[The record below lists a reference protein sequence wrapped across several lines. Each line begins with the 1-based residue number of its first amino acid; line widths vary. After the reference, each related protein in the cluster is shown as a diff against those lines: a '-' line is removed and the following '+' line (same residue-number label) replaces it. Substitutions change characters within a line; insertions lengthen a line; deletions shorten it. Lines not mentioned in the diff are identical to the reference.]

1 MYMRIVLIFLSVTAV
16 LPAFTQQTLRT
27 DSLPVQV
34 LNEIVVTGTRTLRR
48 KTETPIVVTILTNQS
63 LQNLQSCNLSE
74 GLKFQPGLRIET
86 NCQTCNYTQ
95 LRMNGLQGGYSQ
107 ILVNGRPVFSA
118 LLGLYGLEQLPVN
131 MIDKIEVV
139 RGGGSSLYGSSAIG
153 GTVNVITRLPAKTGF
168 DFNGFWQRIGNQTT
182 DANFNGNFTLS
193 DEKKK
198 SGVTFF
204 MHQRNRDYYDANGDQ
219 FSELP
224 LLMNRSAGF
233 TSFFRPS
240 QDEKI
245 EFSFS
250 YLNEYRR
257 GGEMVNKPVYQTA
270 QAEERKHRIWM
281 ANVDYQL
288 NFNEKRTSLIL
299 YGAIQSTDR
308 NHYTGIYP
316 DSADAI
322 NAHLLQPPYGN
333 SAAQTWQAGF
343 QMNHALTKVFGRRH
357 VVTLGGEYLSDKI
370 NDQIPAYRFLVRQHT
385 KDVGVFMQSDW
396 DFAEGFNLLAG
407 VRTDRHNFLDNPVVS
422 PRLAILYKGLPN
434 TQFRLSYGTGF
445 RAPQAFDTDLHVAF
459 AGGGVS
465 RVQLDPQLRE
475 ELSQSWST
483 SINYDKAVANWI
495 AGFTVEAFHT
505 RLRNAFVLEHRGND
519 AFGEV
524 FEKVNGRNAVVQG
537 FTLELRGNFRRKLQA
552 EMGWTLQRSEYADPV
567 EYLQGLAPE
576 RRFLRTPDR
585 YGYGMLT
592 FTPDKKWTIGL
603 NGVYTGAMQ
612 VMHIGGAINQPVDR
626 MVQTRSF
633 MELNGRIAYTISLPQ
648 WKTKLEIFSGCKNMF
663 NAWQQDFDLGKN
675 RDSNFMY
682 GPAQPFSVFFGMR
695 FRSE

>member
-1 MYMRIVLIFLSVTAV
+1 MRIVFLFLSAIAV
-16 LPAFTQQTLRT
+16 LPTFSQQTLRT

-48 KTETPIVVTILTNQS
+48 KTETPIVVNILTNKS

-131 MIDKIEVV
+131 MIEKIEVV

-168 DFNGFWQRIGNQTT
+168 DVTGFWQRIGNQTT
-182 DANFNGNFTLS
+182 DANFNGNFTLA
-193 DEKKK
+193 DKERR
-198 SGVTFF
+198 SGITFF
-204 MHQRNRDYYDANGDQ
+204 MHQRNRGYYDANGDQ

-233 TSFFRPS
+233 TSYFRPS
-240 QDEKI
+240 QNEKI
-245 EFSFS
+245 EFSVS

-257 GGEMVNKPVYQTA
+257 GGEMVNKPVFQTG

-288 NFNEKRTSLIL
+288 NFNEQQTSLIL

-308 NHYTGIYP
+308 NHYTGIFP
-316 DSADAI
+316 DSTDAI
-322 NAHLLQPPYGN
+322 NAHLLQPPYGS
-333 SAAQTWQAGF
+333 SAAQTLQTGF
-343 QMNHALTKVFGRRH
+343 QINHALSKYFGRRH

-385 KDVGVFMQSDW
+385 KDLGVFVQSDW

-407 VRTDRHNFLDNPVVS
+407 VRADRHNLLENTVVS
-422 PRLAILYKGLPN
+422 PRMAVLYKGLPN

-465 RVQLDPQLRE
+465 RVRIDPQLRE

-483 SINYDKAVANWI
+483 SVNYDKAVANWI

-505 RLRNAFVLEHRGND
+505 RLRNAFVLEHRGSD
-519 AFGEV
+519 SFGEV
-524 FEKVNGRNAVVQG
+524 FEKVNGRSAVVQG

-576 RRFLRTPDR
+576 RRFLRTPDS

-592 FTPDKKWTIGL
+592 FTPDTKWSISL
-603 NGVYTGAMQ
+603 NGVYTGGMQ
-612 VMHIGGAINQPVDR
+612 VMHIGGAINQLVDR
-626 MVQTRSF
+626 MVHTRSF
-633 MELNGRIAYTISLPQ
+633 TELNGRIAYTVSLSQ
-648 WKTKLEIFSGCKNMF
+648 WKSKLEIFSGCKNIF
-663 NAWQQDFDLGKN
+663 NAWQKDFDLGKN

-682 GPAQPFSVFFGMR
+682 GPAQPFSVFFGIR